1 MAKKDNTGIKSILS
15 IHTPAP
21 VVRVAKKPRPT
32 VQEMLD
38 FEDLLNIYDPNWHI
52 PDPLEIPKTKPT
64 DESSLQQDKIKK
76 NVSKKVPWKYTSWS
90 GDNKPQKSKSTPMPL
105 LTYLDKMNVAYSGQV
120 KRKYDDK
127 GNPIQKTNV
136 SKKVPWKYTSWA
148 DSKSAATAEPIKNKS
163 GHTKA
168 QKDKMIM
175 DWLTRPPVTDAEK
188 AASAL
193 WKAKN
198 QK

>member
-21 VVRVAKKPRPT
+21 VVRVVKKPRPT

-64 DESSLQQDKIKK
+64 DESRLQQDKIKK
-76 NVSKKVPWKYTSWS
+76 Q
-90 GDNKPQKSKSTPMPL
+90 KPKSTPMPL
-105 LTYLDKMNVAYSGQV
+105 LTYLDRMNVNYSGQEE
-120 KRKYDDK
+120 RKYDDK

-148 DSKSAATAEPIKNKS
+148 DSKSAATAEPIKNKN

>member
-1 MAKKDNTGIKSILS
+1 MVKKDNTGIKSILS

-21 VVRVAKKPRPT
+21 TVRVVKKPRPS

-38 FEDLLNIYDPNWHI
+38 HEDLLNIYDPYWWLDDYGNPI
-52 PDPLEIPKTKPT
+52 KPT
-64 DESSLQQDKIKK
+64 DESRLQQDKIKK
-76 NVSKKVPWKYTSWS
+76 LHQDKIKNLHQDKIKK
-90 GDNKPQKSKSTPMPL
+90 QKLKSTRMPL
-105 LTYLDKMNVAYSGQV
+105 MTYLDRMNVMYSGQGE
-120 KRKYDDK
+120 RKYDDK

-136 SKKVPWKYTSWA
+136 SKKAPWKYTSWA
-148 DSKSAATAEPIKNKS
+148 DSKSAATAEPIKNKN

-168 QKDKMIM
+168 QKEKMIE